1 VDTSDHGSALTSAA
15 PSSSSTAAAKKPDST
30 ATTDAPAVNPL
41 DAPVVSAVRDKPFPK
56 KRNAFGS
63 FMLAFTS
70 GGNAGGLMSWAFE
83 NKVKPGS

>member
-1 VDTSDHGSALTSAA
+1 M
-15 PSSSSTAAAKKPDST
+15 
-30 ATTDAPAVNPL
+30 

-83 NKVKPGS
+83 NKVKPAS